1 MLRSLIL
8 SAGVFQ
14 PLHPDV
20 DSSSSSSRSAVRSDP
35 STTAQVPCVFN
46 LPDPIALSMLISAGC
61 CQGWSETVN
70 RILERLSDQLSLR
83 QSEQGHGTTSA
94 DPSHHDPDDRADSS
108 THSIGSESDE
118 FDGSA
123 FSRLI
128 DKAPDMGS
136 SQVFDQSSVL
146 AEVTL
151 STGDDGG
158 FGVCVCSN

>member
-1 MLRSLIL
+1 MLSGLERDCKPDPGAALRSVI
-8 SAGVFQ
+8 
-14 PLHPDV
+14 P
-20 DSSSSSSRSAVRSDP
+20 
-35 STTAQVPCVFN
+35 
-46 LPDPIALSMLISAGC
+46 
-61 CQGWSETVN
+61 
-70 RILERLSDQLSLR
+70 